1 MTLNV
6 LFEPSYHNDFVQN
19 GACNERRAV
28 YLIAAGCRSPL
39 ALNQI
44 GLGMEDGLAHKGGR
58 PLKPRAQQRSLE
70 SPPPNGVRRACVP

>member
-6 LFEPSYHNDFVQN
+6 LFEPAYHNDFVQN
-19 GACNERRAV
+19 GACNGRRAV

-44 GLGMEDGLAHKGGR
+44 GLGLEAGLAHKGGR
-58 PLKPRAQQRSLE
+58 PLKTRALRPSLE
-70 SPPPNGVRRACVP
+70 SPPPNGVRRVCVR